1 MNTFFKTNKNLI
13 TYSLI
18 FLLII
23 PIFGLNFLM
32 SFVGNILLLILL
44 IPLLLLLIGLISFNT
59 LKSKVNICNQ
69 CGAVSF
75 GSSNSNACVRCG
87 TNLDSENSFGNEF
100 INNPGERTIEVKA
113 EEVN

>member
-1 MNTFFKTNKNLI
+1 MNNFFKTNKDLI

-18 FLLII
+18 ILLII

-32 SFVGNILLLILL
+32 SFIGNILLLIVL
-44 IPLLLLLIGLISFNT
+44 IPLLLIIIGLISFNSF
-59 LKSKVNICNQ
+59 KSKVNICEQ

-75 GSSNSNACVRCG
+75 GSSNTCVRCG
-87 TNLDSENSFGNEF
+87 TNLDFENSLGNEF

-113 EEVN
+113 EEVNN